1 MTSDKTAGGDRLDEI
16 KKELEDK
23 RAQWRAV
30 RLERLALKARLEGD
44 GLDRAAAR
52 KDKRH
57 RELEKRQE
65 RLTTLI
71 RHIEKRLN
79 RAMARAAKGVG
90 GLPVVLIALLL
101 SGLYAV

>member
-23 RAQWRAV
+23 RARWRAV
-30 RLERLALKARLEGD
+30 RSERLAVKARLEGD
-44 GLDRAAAR
+44 GLDRSAVR

-79 RAMARAAKGVG
+79 RAMARAAKGD
-90 GLPVVLIALLL
+90 GLPVVFIALLL
-101 SGLYAV
+101 SGLYVL